1 MKKRVWAIALA
12 IVAIDCVG
20 ALSGCSAGTSS
31 QSGEITVMAAA
42 SLTDAFNEIGTKFN
56 EKYPNI
62 KVTFSYDSSGTL
74 QKQIEQGATADVF
87 VSAAMKQMNALDKE
101 GKMDS
106 DSITKLLE
114 NKVVLI
120 KQKGSTLDIKT
131 FQDVATDKVSMVAI
145 GNSDVPVGQYTQ
157 TIYTNLGLWDQI
169 QAKANLATNVRQVL
183 DWVATGNA
191 PCGIVYA
198 TDAAI
203 DSDKVEVVCEAP
215 SGSCDPVIYPMGIVK
230 ASTQKDAAKA
240 FTEYLKT
247 KDAQDILT
255 KYGFT
260 IYSDSGTSAT
270 TSTSK

>member
-1 MKKRVWAIALA
+1 MKKRIIGIALA
-12 IVAIDCVG
+12 IVCVCSVG
-20 ALSGCSAGTSS
+20 MMAGCSQQSS

-42 SLTDAFNEIGTKFN
+42 SLTDAFNEVGTKFN

-62 KVTFSYDSSGTL
+62 KVNFSYDSSGTL
-74 QKQIEQGATADVF
+74 EKQIEQGATADVF
-87 VSAAMKQMNALDKE
+87 VSAAMKQMNTLTDKSLV
-101 GKMDS
+101 DS
-106 DSITKLLE
+106 DSVVKLLE

-120 KQKGSTLDIKT
+120 KPKGSTLDVSS

-157 TIYTNLGLWDQI
+157 KIYTNLGLWDQI

-203 DSDKVEVVCEAP
+203 EDKVEVVCEAP
-215 SGSCDPVIYPMGIVK
+215 EGSCDPVIYPMGIVT

-240 FTEYLKT
+240 FTAFLQT

-255 KYGFT
+255 SYGFT
-260 IYSDSGTSAT
+260 IYSD
-270 TSTSK
+270 K